1 MPLYAK
7 NHSHGEYVFDHAW
20 ANAYEQAGGRYYPK
34 LQSSIPFSPVNSPK
48 LLIMPGHDITD
59 VQQAL
64 LSAAKKITHDLNIS
78 SLHLTFLPE
87 DERTSAITAD
97 YLLRTDQ
104 QFHWKNNQYADF
116 EGFLAALSSRKRKQ
130 IRKERKTASANG
142 IEIETLF
149 GPDTKESHW
158 DAFHSFYLDTGARK
172 WGQAYLNRA
181 FFAEIAETM
190 PEKILLVMCKKE
202 DSYIAG
208 ALNFIGTDTL
218 YGRYWGCIED
228 HPCLHFEA
236 CYYQAIEYAIKNKIS
251 LIEAGAQ
258 GTHKLARGYE
268 PTATHS
274 AHWLTQP
281 GFRSAVEQFL
291 ISEKQNVDAEI
302 EYLSGHTPFKK
313 Q

>member
-7 NHSHGEYVFDHAW
+7 NHSQGEYVFDHAW

-34 LQSSIPFSPVNSPK
+34 LQSSIPFSPVNSSK
-48 LLIMPGHDITD
+48 LLTMPGTNKPDI
-59 VQQAL
+59 QQAL
-64 LSAAKKITHDLNIS
+64 LSAAKKIAHDLNIS
-78 SLHLTFLPE
+78 SLHITFLPE
-87 DERTSAITAD
+87 DERTSAQTAN

-104 QFHWKNNQYADF
+104 QFHWNNSGYTDF
-116 EGFLAALSSRKRKQ
+116 EDFLSALSSRKRKQ
-130 IRKERKTASANG
+130 IRKERKTASSNNIQIEAVTGADTTAN
-142 IEIETLF
+142 
-149 GPDTKESHW
+149 HW
-158 DAFHSFYLDTGARK
+158 DAFYNFYLDTSARK
-172 WGQAYLNRA
+172 WGQPYLNRA
-181 FFAEIAETM
+181 FFTEIAETM

-208 ALNFIGTDTL
+208 ALNFIGRDTL

-236 CYYQAIEYAIKNKIS
+236 CYYQAIEYAIENKIS

-268 PTATHS
+268 PTPTYS

-281 GFRSAVEQFL
+281 GFRSAVENFL
-291 ISEKQNVDAEI
+291 ISEKQNIDAEI
-302 EYLSGHTPFKK
+302 EYLSGHTPFKT

>member
-7 NHSHGEYVFDHAW
+7 NHSQGEYVFDHAW

-34 LQSSIPFSPVNSPK
+34 LQSSIPFSPVNSSK
-48 LLIMPGHDITD
+48 LLTMPGTNKPDI
-59 VQQAL
+59 QQAL
-64 LSAAKKITHDLNIS
+64 LSAAKKIAHDLNIS
-78 SLHLTFLPE
+78 SLHITFLPE
-87 DERTSAITAD
+87 DERTSAQTAN

-104 QFHWKNNQYADF
+104 QFHWNNNGYTDF
-116 EGFLAALSSRKRKQ
+116 EDFLSALSSRKRKQ
-130 IRKERKTASANG
+130 IRKERKTASSNNIQIEAVTGADTTAN
-142 IEIETLF
+142 
-149 GPDTKESHW
+149 HW
-158 DAFHSFYLDTGARK
+158 DAFYNFYLDTSARK
-172 WGQAYLNRA
+172 WGQPYLNRA

-190 PEKILLVMCKKE
+190 PEKTLLVMCKKE

-208 ALNFIGTDTL
+208 ALNFIGRDTL

-236 CYYQAIEYAIKNKIS
+236 CYYQAIEYAIENKIS

-268 PTATHS
+268 PTPTYS

-281 GFRSAVEQFL
+281 GFRSAVENFL
-291 ISEKQNVDAEI
+291 ISEKQNIDAEI
-302 EYLSGHTPFKK
+302 EYLRGHTPFKT